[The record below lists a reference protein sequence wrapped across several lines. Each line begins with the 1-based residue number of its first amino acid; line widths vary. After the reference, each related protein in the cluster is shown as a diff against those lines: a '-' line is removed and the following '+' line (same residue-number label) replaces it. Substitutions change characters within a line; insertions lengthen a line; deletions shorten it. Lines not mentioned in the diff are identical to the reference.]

1 MIWYHIFN
9 LQSQVVVSFICRVDW
24 WVIEHLSIE
33 GQAACKGK
41 AQLILMFQQNLI
53 MSFWCI
59 WHINNCWKQIRNKK
73 VMALQNKGDEKT
85 KKNKPPN
92 TIEASSQ
99 TSKNSLYVIIKLLR
113 WFVELQVLSCN
124 ILNRLK

>member
-1 MIWYHIFN
+1 
-9 LQSQVVVSFICRVDW
+9 
-24 WVIEHLSIE
+24 
-33 GQAACKGK
+33 
-41 AQLILMFQQNLI
+41 
-53 MSFWCI
+53 
-59 WHINNCWKQIRNKK
+59 
-73 VMALQNKGDEKT
+73 MALQNKGDEKT